1 MQAQWIHVGQM
12 LEVALS
18 DLKLIGT
25 VPVVMNDAGN
35 ELISV
40 LGPKCMQHNG
50 CSQELGVLL
59 QSHMACASIS

>member
-1 MQAQWIHVGQM
+1 MGQM
-12 LEVALS
+12 LQGALS

-40 LGPKCMQHNG
+40 LGPKCMQ
-50 CSQELGVLL
+50 QW
-59 QSHMACASIS
+59 A

>member
-1 MQAQWIHVGQM
+1 MGQM
-12 LEVALS
+12 LQVAIS

-50 CSQELGVLL
+50 CSQELSSCNPIWPVHP
-59 QSHMACASIS
+59 SHEV